1 MLGGEEERLIAPFV
15 ACGDLSGFDADANY
29 DLELGGTG
37 DGETAA
43 QPYVYHEPTQKPT
56 TPAYRA
62 FLETRAADGRRL
74 VLDNKKH

>member
-1 MLGGEEERLIAPFV
+1 MPMQTMTSNWV
-15 ACGDLSGFDADANY
+15 AL
-29 DLELGGTG
+29 G